1 MNYRTVKTSDHF
13 FPNNYTHLLNLL
25 KQHFIIRNNT
35 RTAIIFKIKKKKKK
49 KRIIIKKIN
58 ERHTHTQIYT
68 KEDYKVARKKDF
80 EKKKKPFFFNAI
92 IPC

>member
-35 RTAIIFKIKKKKKK
+35 RTAIIFKIKKK
-49 KRIIIKKIN
+49 
-58 ERHTHTQIYT
+58 E
-68 KEDYKVARKKDF
+68 KEKDYNQK
-80 EKKKKPFFFNAI
+80 NQ
-92 IPC
+92 